1 MSIEPLNSPSLLGY
15 LWRARRA
22 LAPGVGLA
30 LLRSLAIAPCPLIF
44 ARIID
49 QSVPAGDTRSV
60 LLYTALFASLLGM
73 HYVFSILGANEL
85 AKVMARLRVELRSR
99 IFFRLQFL
107 SFSYLDRQ
115 KTGRLLS
122 KYAFDTQKIESLL
135 YSVLNQFLPVILYS
149 TGVFLVLAFLNLR
162 LTAILVLA
170 LPVWAFAKWRF
181 FAKLQITNHEARLAQ
196 EKLTGTASEFISA
209 LRLVRSFGEEKQA
222 EQLLDR
228 SSGDFARSRVDQSW
242 VSAVF
247 GTFTYVST
255 QAIAALVVA
264 GGAILAIQGQMTVG
278 TLVAFIAG
286 LPVILA
292 PVQMVIGL
300 SEPWFAGRESYA
312 SIKELIDSPYVEEWH
327 GARREK
333 RLSGDIVFDRVSFT
347 YPETEKRVI
356 ESFSLTIRPGE
367 NIALVG
373 PSGSGKSTLAN
384 LLLGLYA
391 PTAGQ
396 ILIDG
401 VPQSE
406 WDMRW
411 IRRQMAVVMQESIL
425 LSGTVDENIRFAH
438 AGATDEEVRAAAR
451 LANAEEFILKMPQGY
466 QTPIGER
473 GVTLSGGQRQRLA
486 IARAILRNPPVLILD
501 EATSAL
507 DYESERL
514 IQQALDRLA
523 QGRTVITIAHRLST
537 IKNADRIV
545 VLRDGAVLEEGDYTT
560 LLARGGAFA
569 ELITAQT
576 IGADFIKAET
586 PSPLPPPTALPPT
599 YSS

>member
-1 MSIEPLNSPSLLGY
+1 MSHEPLHAPTLLGY

-44 ARIID
+44 AHIID
-49 QSVPAGDTRSV
+49 QSVPAGDTRGV
-60 LLYTALFASLLGM
+60 LIYTAIFTALLAL
-73 HYVFSILGANEL
+73 HYAFSVVGANEL
-85 AKVMARLRVELRSR
+85 AKVMARLMVELRSR

-135 YSVLNQFLPVILYS
+135 YTILNQFLPVILYS
-149 TGVFLVLAFLNLR
+149 GGVLVVLAFLNWR
-162 LTAILVLA
+162 LTAVLLLA

-181 FAKLQITNHEARLAQ
+181 FAQLQRTNHEARLAQ

-209 LRLVRSFGEEKQA
+209 LRLVRSFGEEKRA
-222 EQLLDR
+222 EELLDR
-228 SSGDFARSRVDQSW
+228 TSDDFARSRVDQSW

-264 GGAILAIQGQMTVG
+264 GGAILAINGQMTIG

-286 LPVILA
+286 LPVILS

-327 GARREK
+327 GARRET
-333 RLSGDIVFDRVSFT
+333 RLTGDIVFDRVAFT

-356 ESFSLTIRPGE
+356 HDLSLTIRPGE
-367 NIALVG
+367 NVALVG

-391 PTAGQ
+391 PTTGQ

-401 VPQSE
+401 VPQRE

-425 LSGTVDENIRFAH
+425 LSGTVEENIRFAH
-438 AGATDEEVRAAAR
+438 ATATDAEVRAAAR

-466 QTPIGER
+466 ATPVGER

-514 IQQALDRLA
+514 IQQAIERLA

-537 IKNADRIV
+537 IKNADRII
-545 VLRDGAVLEEGDYTT
+545 VLRDGAILEEGDYAS

-569 ELITAQT
+569 ELIHAQT
-576 IGADFIKAET
+576 HGDDAPSSDPLRPASSAPF
-586 PSPLPPPTALPPT
+586 PSP
-599 YSS
+599 

>member
-1 MSIEPLNSPSLLGY
+1 MSHEPLHAPTLLGY

-44 ARIID
+44 AHIID
-49 QSVPAGDTRSV
+49 QSVPAGDTRGV
-60 LLYTALFASLLGM
+60 LIYTAIFTALLAL
-73 HYVFSILGANEL
+73 HYAFSVVGANEL
-85 AKVMARLRVELRSR
+85 AKVMARLMVELRSR

-135 YSVLNQFLPVILYS
+135 YTILNQFLPVILYS
-149 TGVFLVLAFLNLR
+149 GGVLVVLAFLNWR
-162 LTAILVLA
+162 LTAVLLLA

-181 FAKLQITNHEARLAQ
+181 FAQLQRTNHEARLAQ

-209 LRLVRSFGEEKQA
+209 LRLVRSFGEEKRA
-222 EQLLDR
+222 EELLDR
-228 SSGDFARSRVDQSW
+228 TSDDFARSRVDQSW

-264 GGAILAIQGQMTVG
+264 GGAILAINGQMTIG

-286 LPVILA
+286 LPVILS

-327 GARREK
+327 GARRET
-333 RLSGDIVFDRVSFT
+333 RLTGDIVFDRVAFT

-356 ESFSLTIRPGE
+356 HDLSLTIRPGE
-367 NIALVG
+367 NVALVG

-391 PTAGQ
+391 PTTGQ

-401 VPQSE
+401 VPQRE

-425 LSGTVDENIRFAH
+425 LSGTVEENIRFAH
-438 AGATDEEVRAAAR
+438 ATATDAEVRAAAR

-466 QTPIGER
+466 ATPVGER

-514 IQQALDRLA
+514 IQQAIERLA

-537 IKNADRIV
+537 VKNADRII
-545 VLRDGAVLEEGDYTT
+545 VLRDGAILEEGDYAS

-569 ELITAQT
+569 ELIHAQT
-576 IGADFIKAET
+576 HGDDAPSSDPLRPASSAPF
-586 PSPLPPPTALPPT
+586 PSP
-599 YSS
+599 